1 MRNMDYREEPKVLI
15 WKYSLIGLIFL
26 LVPAVNLTGLTS
38 SRMRKRISELGVRKA
53 FGANRSTLINQVL
66 IENLLLTFIGGI
78 FGLLIS
84 YSLILG
90 LKGLLLGPSY
100 YTDMSVNVTLA
111 PEMLI
116 NAPVFAYA
124 FTVCI
129 ILNLFSAFVPVWKAT
144 RVSIVEAIN
153 DK

>member
-1 MRNMDYREEPKVLI
+1 
-15 WKYSLIGLIFL
+15 
-26 LVPAVNLTGLTS
+26 
-38 SRMRKRISELGVRKA
+38 MRKRISELGVRKA

-129 ILNLFSAFVPVWKAT
+129 LLNLLSAFVPVWKAT